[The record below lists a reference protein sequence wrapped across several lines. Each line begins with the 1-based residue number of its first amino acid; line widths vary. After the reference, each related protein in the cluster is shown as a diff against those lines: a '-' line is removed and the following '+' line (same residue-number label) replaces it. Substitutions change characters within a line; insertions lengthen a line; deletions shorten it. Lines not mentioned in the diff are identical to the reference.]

1 MKDHNDPCEQRKPL
15 CRAVAPVQCGLRPLV
30 QSMYLVSEQSHPATG
45 GVIGASSNEAQA
57 IRDARF
63 SIEKE
68 LIVF

>member
-1 MKDHNDPCEQRKPL
+1 
-15 CRAVAPVQCGLRPLV
+15 
-30 QSMYLVSEQSHPATG
+30 MYLVSEQSHPATG